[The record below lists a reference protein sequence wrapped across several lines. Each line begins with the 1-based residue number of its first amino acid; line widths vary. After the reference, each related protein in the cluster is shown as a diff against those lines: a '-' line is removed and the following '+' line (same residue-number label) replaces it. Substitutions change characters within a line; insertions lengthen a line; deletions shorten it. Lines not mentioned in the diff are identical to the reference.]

1 MVSSGRF
8 VTQAQRETVVF
19 DFDGTLVADDTGLC
33 FYRWLLERSRWR
45 RALVYSSTPAIVP
58 LLIPGWSRL
67 FGVNV
72 ACYLS
77 SAFQGQSL
85 FSLREAFIR
94 DHFGGGAAVYAE
106 GLEELRQHQLAG
118 RDVLIISGSPRWL
131 LHGVIKYLGLRDCT
145 LIASECEI
153 TGSGLL
159 LREHCFS
166 GHKVVMARRRGFD
179 PSSWVI
185 GYTDSRADIPMLEY
199 CRTRVLIN
207 GSSRSEQHFRGRF
220 GDTLQ
225 TRHWR

>member
-1 MVSSGRF
+1 MSNPK
-8 VTQAQRETVVF
+8 QETVVF

-33 FYRWLLERSRWR
+33 FYRWLLADSRWR
-45 RALVYSSTPAIVP
+45 RALLYSSTPAIAP
-58 LLIPGWSRL
+58 LLIPEASRL

-85 FSLREAFIR
+85 FALREAFIR
-94 DHFGGGAAVYAE
+94 DHFGGGAVVYAE
-106 GLEELRQHQLAG
+106 GLEELRHQQRVG
-118 RDVLIISGSPRWL
+118 RKVLIISGSPRWL
-131 LHGVIKYLGLRDCT
+131 LHGVLKYLGLRDCT

-153 TGSGLL
+153 TGGGLL

-166 GHKVVMARRRGFD
+166 AHKVVMARRRGFD
-179 PSSWVI
+179 PGAWVV
-185 GYTDSRADIPMLEY
+185 GYTDSAADIPMLEH

-207 GSSRSEQHFRGRF
+207 ASSRREQHFRGRF

-225 TRHWR
+225 TRKWG